1 MDERLKHL
9 LALQDIDSQIH
20 ELMEAAKAYPERLSE
35 IDAELATE
43 RAESDA
49 KQVELDG
56 LEVERKNIEAQIQM
70 QKDQL
75 KKWEGRLTDI
85 KTPRE
90 YAALSREIDIGKKGI
105 RNQEEEVLNFLE
117 QDEALQN
124 EIEKIERTILEKE
137 TGYADERAE
146 LQGKLAAIESDRS
159 GLDTQRA
166 EAAGSVEKRVMT
178 QYDRI
183 RARRGGLAMAAALPG
198 GSCGACRMRLRP
210 QLYQELVTGR
220 AGIAQCPSCM
230 RILYVPAEEVSG
242 DTDEN
247 GDEARA

>member
-20 ELMEAAKAYPERLSE
+20 DLLEAAKAYPTRLAE
-35 IDAELATE
+35 IEAELAE
-43 RAESDA
+43 DKVQSDA
-49 KQVELDG
+49 KQVELDA

-70 QKDQL
+70 QKDQIR
-75 KKWEGRLTDI
+75 KWEGRLTDI

-105 RNQEEEVLNFLE
+105 RNQEEEVLNLLE
-117 QDEALQN
+117 QVEALRN
-124 EIEKIERTILEKE
+124 EIEKIERTILDKE
-137 TGYADERAE
+137 NGYADERAD
-146 LQGKLAAIESDRS
+146 LRTKLEAVEGDRA

-166 EAAGSVEKRVMT
+166 EATGAVEKRILS

-183 RARRGGLAMAAALPG
+183 RARRGGLAMAAVLPG

-210 QLYQELVTGR
+210 QLYQDLVSGR
-220 AGIAQCPSCM
+220 AGIDQCPSCM
-230 RILYVPAEEVSG
+230 RILFVPAE
-242 DTDEN
+242 DTTDGEDEN
-247 GDEARA
+247 GEARA